1 MPLCSYQIKRELYLT
16 DAFYLQSWGG
26 VGTDNYISQKA
37 NPCSQKK
44 KTHNLIWILGNT
56 KNLSTEVI
64 LDCPPTAITQGW
76 GPRFSTLLWHR
87 PQSILSQLHHTH
99 TDSLLPSRSQSCPSP
114 PSPFNSLWT
123 KYSPHIS
130 QSRFSYIVLERTK
143 LDIHL
148 SRLNGFYIPIK

>member
-16 DAFYLQSWGG
+16 DAFYLQSWEG

-37 NPCSQKK
+37 NPCLQKK
-44 KTHNLIWILGNT
+44 KTPHHNLIWILGDT

-76 GPRFSTLLWHR
+76 GSRFSTL
-87 PQSILSQLHHTH
+87 PTPPHTQ

-123 KYSPHIS
+123 KYLPHIS

-148 SRLNGFYIPIK
+148 SLLTGLYIPIK